1 MHPGIK
7 VNQARTNYGDTPL
20 YVASQEGHVEIV
32 KAPLAQPNINVNQA
46 QTDLEWKGI
55 SPLWIAS
62 FNRHAEVVKELLKES
77 EIKVNQAQTTDGRTA
92 LYIASIK
99 GFLEVVQVLLVHPG
113 INVNQAR
120 TNYASFRIS
129 IKGCNPEERY
139 TFPF

>member
-1 MHPGIK
+1 M
-7 VNQARTNYGDTPL
+7 
-20 YVASQEGHVEIV
+20 
-32 KAPLAQPNINVNQA
+32 
-46 QTDLEWKGI
+46 
-55 SPLWIAS
+55 
-62 FNRHAEVVKELLKES
+62 VKELLKES
-77 EIKVNQAQTTDGRTA
+77 EIKANQAQTTDGRTA